1 MAEPRWWVGETC
13 GQRRALGRGQGDP
26 WAWES
31 CGCLRGAFQLGVHQ
45 AWQKGRERLN
55 TQGSARTKPQSPRG
69 CRGRARVGK
78 VGFLGRWVAASL
90 GDSTPGLACC
100 LQAAPRLELRQAL
113 LGGPSVI
120 SCFESGH
127 PGLTTL
133 PAGTSLTGELAVSVS
148 SKLWQLPR
156 PLYLGPE
163 AWVLGRRSRGQAGQ

>member
-1 MAEPRWWVGETC
+1 MPAAASQEPGSHLHALPCLLGLPPTLSPPWHPVVSACSRVSTHRRYKCSWSRDSGRATVVGGEKC

-55 TQGSARTKPQSPRG
+55 TQGSVRTKPQSPRG

-100 LQAAPRLELRQAL
+100 LQAAPRLEPRQAR
-113 LGGPSVI
+113 GPF
-120 SCFESGH
+120 CH
-127 PGLTTL
+127 
-133 PAGTSLTGELAVSVS
+133 
-148 SKLWQLPR
+148 QLF
-156 PLYLGPE
+156 
-163 AWVLGRRSRGQAGQ
+163 